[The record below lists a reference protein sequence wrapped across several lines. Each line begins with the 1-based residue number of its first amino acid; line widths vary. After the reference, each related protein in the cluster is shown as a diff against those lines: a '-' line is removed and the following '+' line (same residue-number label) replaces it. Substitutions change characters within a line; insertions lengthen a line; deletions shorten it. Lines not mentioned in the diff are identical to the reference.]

1 MEDYK
6 FKDKYIKILVRSRP
20 IGKEKIV
27 LYWTTFDLGTYE
39 RDIKLKEQEEYY
51 SVKIG
56 DTLWD
61 IANKYRTTWQH
72 LVEINS
78 IKNPNLIYPTQRIRI
93 K

>member
-27 LYWTTFDLGTYE
+27 LYWTTFDLEAYE

-72 LVEINS
+72 LAEINR
-78 IKNPNLIYPTQRIRI
+78 IKNPDLIYPTQRIRI

>member
-27 LYWTTFDLGTYE
+27 LYWTTFDLGAYE
-39 RDIKLKEQEEYY
+39 RDIKLKQQEEYY
-51 SVKIG
+51 IVKIG

-72 LVEINS
+72 LAEINR